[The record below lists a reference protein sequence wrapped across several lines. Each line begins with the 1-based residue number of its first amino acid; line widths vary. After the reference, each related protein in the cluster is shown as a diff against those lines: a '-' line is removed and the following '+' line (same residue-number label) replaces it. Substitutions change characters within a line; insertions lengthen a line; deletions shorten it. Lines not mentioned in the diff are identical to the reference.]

1 MDKKIY
7 LTKTRRQIS
16 KLDELPTFDRSLID
30 YNKYNNTIGHAGV
43 KYSMAVQATRG
54 CPYRC
59 FYCDVYKTTKHHFRR
74 SVDNIYE
81 EVKMIADMGVKRI
94 EFIDDI
100 FNVKAKDFV
109 EFFNRVIK
117 DNLDVSFF
125 FPTALKGD
133 LLTKEVIDT
142 MMQGGAVGVNVSLES
157 ASPRMQK
164 VMRKNLDIEK
174 FRENCEYIAKAYPN
188 AVTTLNTMHGFPTET
203 EEEAHM
209 TLDFILS
216 LKWVHFPY
224 THIVRIFPGT
234 DLEKFAI
241 DHGVG
246 KGAINEAIDKS
257 YHEVAPT
264 LPFSK
269 DFTEKY
275 KLKFLKDY
283 VLNKERLLK
292 VLPVQMKHFTEDELN
307 QRYSSYFVSRINGL
321 QDVLRMAGIKE
332 NELTIK
338 CLEEK
343 DVIVPDLIKNIKKR
357 FPLKVTKKNAFKI
370 LLINISTHFTKDRD
384 VTAYDVLEPPLGLI
398 ALQSYLDHVFKDEI
412 SGKLIK
418 TRIDFDS
425 YEDLNKII
433 DEFNPDLIGVSA
445 MTFHKN
451 FFHEAIGKIREGGY
465 EKTIIVGGPHPT
477 TSYAEVLKD
486 KNIDICAIGEGEQIL
501 ADVVDKLMK
510 NNKAKLSKK
519 QLELID
525 GIAFIDKKDAEKTID
540 HNNNFSLSKEEN
552 ISLSK
557 QSISE

>member
-1 MDKKIY
+1 MSNKVI

-16 KLDELPTFDRSLID
+16 KLDELPRFNRSLVD
-30 YNKYNNTIGHAGV
+30 YSKYNNDIGHAGV

-74 SVDNIYE
+74 SVDSIYD

-164 VMRKNLDIEK
+164 VMRKNLDIER
-174 FRENCEYIAKAYPN
+174 FRENCEYIAKNYPN

-203 EEEAHM
+203 EEEAQM

-246 KGAINEAIDKS
+246 KAAINEAIDKS

-264 LPFSK
+264 LPFSR

-275 KLKFLKDY
+275 KLRFLKEY
-283 VLNKERLLK
+283 VLNKERLLSI
-292 VLPVQMKHFTEDELN
+292 LPVQMKHFTEDELN
-307 QRYSSYFVSRINGL
+307 QKYSSYFVSRINGL

-332 NELTIK
+332 SELKIK
-338 CLEEK
+338 CLDEK
-343 DVIVPDLIKNIKKR
+343 DIIVPNLIENIKKK
-357 FPLKVTKKNAFKI
+357 FPLKAIKKNAFKI
-370 LLINISTHFTKDRD
+370 LLINISTHFTSDRD
-384 VTAYDVLEPPLGLI
+384 VTAYDVMEPPLGLI

-425 YEDLNKII
+425 YEELNKII
-433 DEFNPDLIGVSA
+433 KEFDPDLLGVSA

-451 FFHEAIGKIREGGY
+451 FFHEAIEEIRKGGY
-465 EKTIIVGGPHPT
+465 DKTLIVGGPHPT
-477 TSYAEVLKD
+477 TSYEEVLKD
-486 KNIDICAIGEGEQIL
+486 ENIDICAIGEGEQVL
-501 ADVVDKLMK
+501 AEVVDKLMK
-510 NNKAKLSKK
+510 NQGKKLNQQ
-519 QLELID
+519 QLQTID
-525 GIAFIDKKDAEKTID
+525 GIAFVNRKTQTKIEEFQNNPINKEKE
-540 HNNNFSLSKEEN
+540 NLSILK
-552 ISLSK
+552 
-557 QSISE
+557 

>member
-1 MDKKIY
+1 MANNIII
-7 LTKTRRQIS
+7 TKTRKQIQ
-16 KLDELPTFDRSLID
+16 KLDELPIYDRSLVD
-30 YNKYNNTIGHAGV
+30 YSRYNKNVGHAGV

-59 FYCDVYKTTKHHFRR
+59 FYCDVYKTTLHHYRR
-74 SVDNIYE
+74 SVDSIYE

-109 EFFNRVIK
+109 EFFNRASK
-117 DNLDVSFF
+117 DNLGVSFF

-133 LLTKEVIDT
+133 LLNKEIIDT
-142 MMQGGAVGVNVSLES
+142 MIQGGAVGVNVSLES

-164 VMRKNLDIEK
+164 VMRKNLNIEK
-174 FRENCEYIAKAYPN
+174 FRENLEYICKYYPN

-203 EEEAHM
+203 EEEANM

-216 LKWVHFPY
+216 MNWIHFPY

-234 DLEKFAI
+234 DLEKFAL
-241 DHGVG
+241 DHGVD

-264 LPFSK
+264 LPFER

-275 KLKFLKDY
+275 KLKFLKKY
-283 VLNKERLLK
+283 VLNKERLKK

-321 QDVLRMAGIKE
+321 QDVLKMAGIKKS
-332 NELTIK
+332 ELEIK
-338 CLEEK
+338 CLSEEQIK
-343 DVIVPDLIKNIKKR
+343 IPDLNKKIKKI
-357 FPLKVTKKNAFKI
+357 FPLKKVKNNAFKI
-370 LLINISTHFTKDRD
+370 LLINISTHFTKDRSI
-384 VTAYDVLEPPLGLI
+384 TEYDVVEPPLGLI

-412 SGKLIK
+412 EGKLIK
-418 TRIDFDS
+418 SRIDFDS
-425 YEDLNKII
+425 YKEMQDLI
-433 DEFNPDLIGVSA
+433 DDFDPDLIGVSA

-451 FFHEAIGKIREGGY
+451 FFHESISEIRKSGY

-477 TSYAEVLKD
+477 TSYTEVLKD
-486 KNIDICAIGEGEQIL
+486 DNIDICAIGEGEQIL
-501 ADVVDKLMK
+501 AEVVDKLIK
-510 NNKAKLSKK
+510 NNSQKLNRS

-525 GIAFIDKKDAEKTID
+525 GIAFKEKKTDNKFLKINKNLENTYNSIQID
-540 HNNNFSLSKEEN
+540 
-552 ISLSK
+552 
-557 QSISE
+557 